1 MTIMLGIMASSISG
15 NLGPP
20 PAIAVGHDTSPF
32 ISAYPWSSGFGTKYA
47 DPATP
52 PASTGN
58 GVDFSPN
65 GTDIAIA
72 HNTTP
77 FISVYPWTSGTGF
90 GTKYANPATLPTGTG
105 NGVAFK

>member
-1 MTIMLGIMASSISG
+1 MDVAF
-15 NLGPP
+15 N
-20 PAIAVGHDTSPF
+20 PAGTDIAVAHTTTPF
-32 ISAYPWSSGFGTKYA
+32 VSVYPWSAGFGTKYA